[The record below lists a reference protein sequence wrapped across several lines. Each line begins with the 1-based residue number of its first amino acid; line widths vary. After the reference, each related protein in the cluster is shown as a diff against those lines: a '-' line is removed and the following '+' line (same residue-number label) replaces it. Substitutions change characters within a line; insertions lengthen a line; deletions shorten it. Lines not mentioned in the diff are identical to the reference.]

1 MSPLHGESRGFES
14 CPAHGRRIMST
25 KTKKTEVKKK
35 IARPK
40 KMKVTRI
47 ETSYHENFFM
57 PKAMKKYPVDTT
69 FVCIIC
75 NKKAKASFQN
85 AYINGWPRCHGEA
98 MTIGESTADIG
109 GIMSATNPS
118 AFRKTVKQKNADGT
132 FAPSSKSR
140 EWNA

>member
-1 MSPLHGESRGFES
+1 
-14 CPAHGRRIMST
+14 MST
-25 KTKKTEVKKK
+25 KAKVEPKKT
-35 IARPK
+35 RPK

-47 ETSYHENFFM
+47 TTSYHEDFFM
-57 PKAMKKYPVDTT
+57 PKALKKYPVDTV
-69 FVCIIC
+69 FLCGSC
-75 NKKAKASFQN
+75 GKKAKASFKN

-109 GIMSATNPS
+109 GIMSAANPS